1 MPLFSEILGRR
12 SGPNFSKRR
21 SRFAC
26 ASARSLPGK
35 SGWSMSVRI
44 SRLGF
49 QTHPEELFGD
59 ECFRPS
65 ERSYQGTSKNSDLT
79 RRWAARVRN

>member
-1 MPLFSEILGRR
+1 
-12 SGPNFSKRR
+12 
-21 SRFAC
+21 
-26 ASARSLPGK
+26 
-35 SGWSMSVRI
+35 MSVRI